1 MIDTS
6 HIGIAP
12 PGTYEAILKLI
23 RPIRG
28 LRILDIP
35 CGTGGFV
42 KQMNSED
49 AICFGVD
56 LDVSAACIPIVVA
69 NMNDSLPF
77 ANESF
82 DVITCVEGVEHVHD
96 AFYLLQECH
105 RLLRPGGRLILSTP
119 NLQNMRS
126 RIKFLLRGTLF
137 WFDTY
142 AIKSVGHINVIP
154 FFLLKHILKTTG
166 FCRISVQGNRK
177 VFPYLPAS
185 LSRLILKWLS
195 GAVNE
200 DMEQNSDIMLNAEGL
215 IIFARKSVK
224 Q

>member
-1 MIDTS
+1 MINTTS
-6 HIGIAP
+6 IGIAP

-23 RPIRG
+23 HPIRG

-42 KQMNSED
+42 KQMRSEG

-56 LDVSAACIPIVVA
+56 LDTSAVCIPIVVA

-82 DVITCVEGVEHVHD
+82 DIITCVEGIEHVHN
-96 AFYLLQECH
+96 AFHLMREFY
-105 RLLRPGGRLILSTP
+105 RLLRPSGQLIFSTP
-119 NLQNMRS
+119 NLQNLRS
-126 RIKFLLRGTLF
+126 RIKFLLRGTFF

-142 AIKSVGHINVIP
+142 AIKSVGHINIIP
-154 FFLLKHILKTTG
+154 YYLLKHILKTVG
-166 FCRISVQGNRK
+166 FSQISVQANRK
-177 VFPYLPAS
+177 VFPYLPVS
-185 LSRLILKWLS
+185 LSRLYMWLS

-200 DMEQNSDIMLNAEGL
+200 DTEQNSDIILNAEGL
-215 IIFARKSVK
+215 IIFAVK

>member
-12 PGTYEAILKLI
+12 PGTYETILKLI

-42 KQMNSED
+42 KQMRSEG

-56 LDVSAACIPIVVA
+56 LDASAACTSIMVA
-69 NMNDSLPF
+69 NINDSLPF

-96 AFYLLQECH
+96 AFYLMQECH

-119 NLQNMRS
+119 NLQNLRS
-126 RIKFLLRGTLF
+126 RIKFLLRGTFF

-142 AIKSVGHINVIP
+142 AIRSVGHINIIP
-154 FFLLKHILKTTG
+154 FFLLKHILKTAG
-166 FCRISVQGNRK
+166 FSQISVQANRK
-177 VFPYLPAS
+177 VFPYLPIS
-185 LSRLILKWLS
+185 LSRLIQIWLS
-195 GAVNE
+195 GTINE

-215 IIFARKSVK
+215 IVFAVK